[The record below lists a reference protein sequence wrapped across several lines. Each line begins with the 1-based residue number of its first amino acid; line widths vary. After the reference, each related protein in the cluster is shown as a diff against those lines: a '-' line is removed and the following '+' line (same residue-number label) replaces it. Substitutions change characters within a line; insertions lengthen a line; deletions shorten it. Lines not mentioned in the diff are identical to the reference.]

1 MRSLFAKILLWFWC
15 ALAITVVGSA
25 FISALNVNQNDSDQR
40 APVARLV
47 TFQLEEARSAYE
59 TGGRPGLQAFLD
71 TLHRV
76 YDAQGVL
83 TDEKGRD
90 LLSNADRSDLVRHAR
105 RRALDQIFRTGD
117 ATVARAS
124 DDGRYWFF
132 FIVPRAPVGS
142 WFLQPEHIFVIA
154 AAVLLCYWLAYY
166 LTSPVRKLE
175 KAVERFGRGDLSAR
189 VSSNRRDELGQL
201 ACTFDRMAS
210 RIETLMAAERRLLLD
225 ISHELRSPLARLGV
239 AVELARSGDDPESAF
254 TRIQKESDRLNALVG
269 QLLQVTR
276 AEGDPSSLRH
286 DPVRLDELVEQLVDD
301 STIEAAARGC
311 EVRYGK
317 REPVTVAGDPELL
330 RRAPRRSRCGW
341 RASTAGR
348 CWTCAITV
356 PACPKRRC
364 RGFSTRSTGWNPAAT
379 APAAAPGW
387 ACRSRAAP
395 SSCTTAASA
404 QKTRSQAWKWR
415 WIRQFLPETCI
426 EWISSGGLCPVAAS
440 NVRFTTSPFSWLHRL
455 RPLPASASLHPI
467 ATFWCWKILPYPSAL
482 RRDRKWKLP
491 RRRPIGSRSRPGN
504 ATSCGNSSRAR
515 SRSPVRFPRS

>member
-25 FISALNVNQNDSDQR
+25 FISALNVNQDDSDQR

-71 TLHRV
+71 TLRRV

-83 TDEKGRD
+83 TDDKGRD

-105 RRALDQIFRTGD
+105 RRALDQFFRTGD
-117 ATVARAS
+117 ATVARAA

-201 ACTFDRMAS
+201 ARTFDRMAS

-225 ISHELRSPLARLGV
+225 SSHELRSPLARLGV

-301 STIEAAARGC
+301 STIEAAAHGC
-311 EVRYGK
+311 EVRYEK

-330 RRAPRRSRCGW
+330 RRAVENVIRNAIRHAPR
-341 RASTAGR
+341 
-348 CWTCAITV
+348 
-356 PACPKRRC
+356 
-364 RGFSTRSTGWNPAAT
+364 AT
-379 APAAAPGW
+379 AVEVRLARDNGRAVVDVRDHGPGVPEE
-387 ACRSRAAP
+387 A
-395 SSCTTAASA
+395 
-404 QKTRSQAWKWR
+404 
-415 WIRQFLPETCI
+415 LPRIFDAFYRVEPGRDR
-426 EWISSGGLCPVAAS
+426 SSGGAGLGLSIARRAIE
-440 NVRFTTSPFSWLHRL
+440 LHHGSIRAKNAQPGL
-455 RPLPASASLHPI
+455 EVEMELPI
-467 ATFWCWKILPYPSAL
+467 PS
-482 RRDRKWKLP
+482 
-491 RRRPIGSRSRPGN
+491 
-504 ATSCGNSSRAR
+504 
-515 SRSPVRFPRS
+515 